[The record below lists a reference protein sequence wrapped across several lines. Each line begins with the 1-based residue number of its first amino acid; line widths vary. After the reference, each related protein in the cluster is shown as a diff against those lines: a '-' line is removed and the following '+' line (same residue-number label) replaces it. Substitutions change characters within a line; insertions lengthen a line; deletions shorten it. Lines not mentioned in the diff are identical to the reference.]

1 MIQVM
6 KRVEKQC
13 MQVFQGI
20 CANKE
25 VGNLGL
31 DLRCLVFAA
40 TVIKSSGTFEVLTVD
55 LEDPT
60 ESQKRIY
67 AVQTKNYEVNGL
79 LTVGLT
85 IFYYV

>member
-1 MIQVM
+1 
-6 KRVEKQC
+6 

-67 AVQTKNYEVNGL
+67 AV
-79 LTVGLT
+79 
-85 IFYYV
+85 